1 PLGERDDPCG
11 VQHTGRDE
19 PPSDAAVHLA
29 PPLSGKGRPHRQDDA
44 QHVDESPDRKSP
56 TARQDQGGIGV
67 RHRTHELTPRTTA
80 ADRPGHRLQDDR
92 GQQRHRT
99 HQVASSTLHRT
110 GTVTTHR
117 EPASPHEARRA
128 MIHFPRRRGKSPT
141 GVRKSASTE
150 RTVAHDGEPSEAST
164 PYGRRGRY
172 SGIAPRCRHRPVPER
187 PCGTPRSVLSRRPRS
202 TVHGRAT
209 PSPGSETEPVFDPL
223 SCGSVDEP
231 LMMGQPPSLSHR
243 ILMRGRLRMR
253 TVKGRTD
260 HVVVVGAGLS
270 GLSAAL
276 HLAGRGRRVTVLERE
291 PVPGGRAGR
300 LDRDGYL
307 FDTGPTVLTM
317 PDVVES
323 TLAAVGDSVAER
335 VPLVRVEPAYRAEFA
350 DGSGLDVHSDG
361 EAMAA
366 EVERFAGP
374 AEAAGYLRLRAWLH
388 NLYRVQFDRF
398 IAANLDSPLAMVT
411 PELARLAALG
421 GFRRL
426 EAAGGRVPTPYRPPS
441 GSPLRA

>member
-1 PLGERDDPCG
+1 
-11 VQHTGRDE
+11 
-19 PPSDAAVHLA
+19 
-29 PPLSGKGRPHRQDDA
+29 
-44 QHVDESPDRKSP
+44 
-56 TARQDQGGIGV
+56 
-67 RHRTHELTPRTTA
+67 
-80 ADRPGHRLQDDR
+80 
-92 GQQRHRT
+92 
-99 HQVASSTLHRT
+99 
-110 GTVTTHR
+110 
-117 EPASPHEARRA
+117 
-128 MIHFPRRRGKSPT
+128 M
-141 GVRKSASTE
+141 
-150 RTVAHDGEPSEAST
+150 
-164 PYGRRGRY
+164 
-172 SGIAPRCRHRPVPER
+172 
-187 PCGTPRSVLSRRPRS
+187 
-202 TVHGRAT
+202 HGRAT

-361 EAMAA
+361 EAMESA
-366 EVERFAGP
+366 AGP
-374 AEAAGYLRLRAWLH
+374 AEAAGYLRLRLVAQP
-388 NLYRVQFDRF
+388 YRAVRPF
-398 IAANLDSPLAMVT
+398 IANLDSPGDGH

-421 GFRRL
+421 GFRRP
-426 EAAGGRVPTPYRPPS
+426 GRS
-441 GSPLRA
+441 ADS